1 VRVYLPGTLRTLR
14 TLVDSGEFR
23 PPLTAFAVTPDLREW
38 YVDNDAEELEYAAMV
53 EAARGSLRLLDEDC
67 EAPRRRVVVTADVPD
82 AAVAVRPDLDRA
94 AVRIATAVPVRLV
107 ASVHVDGPDAEPT
120 VAAAADAI
128 LEADLGDE
136 DAQFLVDEAEG
147 HELLW
152 YASQEIA
159 PLLELF

>member
-1 VRVYLPGTLRTLR
+1 VRVYLPGTMRTLR
-14 TLVDSGEFR
+14 NLVDSGELR
-23 PPLTAFAVTPDLREW
+23 PPLTAFAVTPELREW
-38 YVDNDAEELEYAAMV
+38 YVDNDTEELEYAAMLG
-53 EAARGSLRLLDEDC
+53 AARGSLRLLDEDR

-82 AAVAVRPDLDRA
+82 VAVAVRPDLDRA

-120 VAAAADAI
+120 VGAAADAI
-128 LEADLGDE
+128 IEADLGDE
-136 DAQFLVDEAEG
+136 EAQFLVDEAEG

-152 YASQEIA
+152 YASQEIT